1 MHEWSRGRDGGRR
14 GYPALHFC
22 LIAQK
27 QCLSLNKL
35 TLSLDGGT
43 APGISLSLHL
53 PSNKVGQ
60 INICIYALHFTRE
73 LESSCLCCALSPTL
87 KQPFRDGTWTREYS
101 INTIYY
107 LFLSSGLKTRISLPW
122 ESSILSV
129 SDLLPGALLQWKKK
143 YLLTLPQ
150 LHFLSS
156 WRRCLVFGG
165 GRTLY
170 TVRKH
175 IPGTF
180 QVKTIETVYK
190 TGKECENMIFPP
202 PIYPS

>member
-1 MHEWSRGRDGGRR
+1 MSIWVLACAWVIQRKRRR
-14 GYPALHFC
+14 GGYLAPHFC
-22 LIAQK
+22 LIARK
-27 QCLSLNKL
+27 QSLSLNKL

-53 PSNKVGQ
+53 SSNKVGHV
-60 INICIYALHFTRE
+60 NICIYALHFTRE
-73 LESSCLCCALSPTL
+73 LESSCLCCAISPTL

-101 INTIYY
+101 VNTIYY
-107 LFLSSGLKTRISLPW
+107 LFLSSDLKTRIFLPW

-156 WRRCLVFGG
+156 WRRCLCLGEEVLF
-165 GRTLY
+165 TLS
-170 TVRKH
+170 
-175 IPGTF
+175 G
-180 QVKTIETVYK
+180 
-190 TGKECENMIFPP
+190 NIFLVLFKLRQ
-202 PIYPS
+202 